1 MSKLKKYKFSDLYE
15 MSSGISTKPE
25 QAGKGYPFI
34 SFSTIFNN
42 YFIPTELPD
51 LMDSSDADRK
61 KYSVKEGDIFLT
73 RTSETVDELGM
84 SSVAIQDM
92 PDATFSGF
100 AKRLRPNQ
108 NDITYHKFMA
118 FYLRSKLFRKTMN
131 NNALMTLRASLNE
144 QIFSYLELL
153 LPDYNTQKRIG
164 DLLFLINSR
173 IELNNAINNKLED
186 LAIAYFDYWFIQ
198 YDFPNKDGM
207 PYKSSGGKMEYD
219 KDLNIDIPLGW
230 EVKRMNNYLSIDS
243 GYSFDSDSY
252 LEKGKFKIITIKNV
266 QDSKFDTNTVSYID
280 DKPIG
285 LPSTCELHCGD
296 ILISLT
302 GNVGRTCLVSEE
314 NTLLNQR
321 VGKFSCD
328 EKYHSYFYLLFKRRE
343 QRLRLIKISTGSSQ
357 KNLSPIDAV
366 KAYNSFPN
374 SVVLEDFNKVTNPL
388 IDKIVSNE
396 KISRKLEELRD
407 WLLPMLINGQVT
419 VAEAEAHINQAA
431 EPQKDYS

>member
-42 YFIPTELPD
+42 YFIPTQLPD
-51 LMDSSDADRK
+51 LMDSSEADRK

-84 SSVAIQDM
+84 SAVAIQDM

-173 IELNNAINNKLED
+173 IEINNEINNELED
-186 LAIAYFDYWFIQ
+186 LATAYFDYWFIQ
-198 YDFPNKDGM
+198 YDFPNKDGR
-207 PYKSSGGKMEYD
+207 PYKSSGGQMQYD
-219 KDLNIDIPLGW
+219 KELNIDIPLGW
-230 EVKRMNNYLSIDS
+230 EVKRMNNYLTIDS
-243 GYSFDSDSY
+243 GYSFDSNSY

-280 DKPIG
+280 DKPID
-285 LPSTCELHCGD
+285 LPSTCELNCGD

-321 VGKFSCD
+321 VGKFSCHK
-328 EKYHSYFYLLFKRRE
+328 KYHSYFYLLSKRKE

-374 SVVLEDFNKVTNPL
+374 SVVLEDFNKVVNPL

-396 KISRKLEELRD
+396 KVSRKLKELRD

-419 VAEAEAHINQAA
+419 VEEAETHINQAA
-431 EPQKDYS
+431 EPQENYS

>member
-84 SSVAIQDM
+84 SSVATQDM
-92 PDATFSGF
+92 PDTTFSGF

-219 KDLNIDIPLGW
+219 KYLNIDIPLGW

-388 IDKIVSNE
+388 IDKMVSNE

-431 EPQKDYS
+431 EPQEDYS

>member
-1 MSKLKKYKFSDLYE
+1 MSKLKKYKFSALYE

-42 YFIPTELPD
+42 YFIPLELPD
-51 LMDSSDADRK
+51 LMDSSDNDRI

-92 PDATFSGF
+92 PNATFSGF
-100 AKRLRPNQ
+100 AKRLRPIQ

-153 LPDYNTQKRIG
+153 LPDYNTQKKIG

-173 IELNNAINNKLED
+173 VELNNKINDELED
-186 LAIAYFDYWFIQ
+186 LAIEYFNYWFIQ

-207 PYKSSGGKMEYD
+207 PYKTSSGQMEYD
-219 KDLNIDIPLGW
+219 KTLNIDIPLGW
-230 EVKRMNNYLSIDS
+230 EVKRINNYLTIDS
-243 GYSFDSDSY
+243 GYSFDSNSY
-252 LEKGKFKIITIKNV
+252 LEKGKYKIITIKNV
-266 QDSKFDTNTVSYID
+266 QDSKFDTKTVSYID
-280 DKPIG
+280 DKPVD
-285 LPSTCELHCGD
+285 LSSTCELCYGD

-302 GNVGRTCLVSEE
+302 GNVGRTCLVSEV

-321 VGKFSCD
+321 VGKFNCD
-328 EKYHSYFYLLFKRRE
+328 KKYHSYFYLLSKRRE
-343 QRLRLIKISTGSSQ
+343 QRQRLIKISTGSSQ

-366 KAYNSFPN
+366 KVYSSFPT
-374 SVVLEDFNKVTNPL
+374 SKVLEEFNKVTNPL

-396 KISRKLEELRD
+396 KVSRKLEKLRD
-407 WLLPMLINGQVT
+407 WLLPMLINGQIT
-419 VAEAEAHINQAA
+419 LKEAQEHINQAA
-431 EPQKDYS
+431 EPQEDYS